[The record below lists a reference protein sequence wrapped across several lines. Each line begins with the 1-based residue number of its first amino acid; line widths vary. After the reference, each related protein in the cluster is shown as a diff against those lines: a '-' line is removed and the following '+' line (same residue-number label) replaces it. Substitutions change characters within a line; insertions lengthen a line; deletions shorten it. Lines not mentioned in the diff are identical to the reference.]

1 MSLQGTLLRDKINA
15 GSDYTITQTDITDL
29 ITNFD
34 SDDLDSVNVI
44 YDKLGITP
52 QDFSGEFAKIA
63 SNTQFGGQALGD
75 FIGVEELQR
84 VFNKPFVDEGLF
96 GIAGGTNRGAIAR
109 DKLVLS
115 VLAERIKKGPKT
127 TEVIFA
133 NNISLVEEVIQQT
146 AQDKLAD
153 GFLTNAGQAYMRLNG
168 ANAAKN
174 IAAALKASLGDT
186 EEPDLSETQQQQADQ
201 ISDATAKQ
209 CILLSLMKELD
220 EFYDSQISLT
230 TAKTTKAQV
239 LPYDGKILKFVC
251 DPPSHFI
258 NNLTAVQDTTANYT
272 SRKQSPYSYLKDTVV
287 DLRLSFIRKDP
298 NNSQALLELPIIQVS
313 EFSNNSVQPV
323 VTPATPATSFKPGQ
337 GTALAKN
344 QETRKANTNTKTL
357 DQDQVQ
363 TGPIEAPNW
372 ITKEMEF
379 DFDINYEG
387 TNPSTARN
395 DVEVTITFK
404 AAKLSSFTRNWN
416 YSVLTGID
424 FNMFDLILFPLY
436 DKDADGYGKAFKSQ
450 FSPNYNRIRL
460 TYRGRITDPQDNNP
474 KPEDHDALKEWYD
487 QNSNVLDLTIVDHE
501 FTRDGEDD
509 KYTLKINYRGYVQ
522 SLLTTPQTDAL
533 GDRAVKRRRAQREL
547 LIQNALN
554 KGCSQSELSKI
565 ITEINAASANDV
577 RDVSEDILKNLNSR
591 GTLRSGYSGTK
602 NGLGIYGINATEF
615 IDLVDGSSLS
625 LEKVKKFI
633 VAQKPLIPSTT
644 VNNGSTIVSSAVANT
659 DPVSQLTESTDTIY
673 FFYLADLLDVI
684 LEHADIY
691 NPTKTKG
698 ILATSKPKLRQEL
711 KFILGSFNYQS
722 KDSGVVNLNIG
733 HTPISIDFF
742 KEWYKETIVDKELF
756 IYPCLS
762 FIRDIFERIATNLL
776 NEVCFKTTEDQRLL
790 VRTAFF
796 TGTKKADAKGIHQD
810 PVQNFYALGLDNDPK
825 TNSTKSVAAIIP
837 ADTASFPLIKN
848 EFGADINDYYNYC
861 VIYVQ
866 GSEGIG
872 SATTSRMVTEFQI
885 NNGNV
890 LGEETF
896 NFSRTNQAGLRESRY
911 FRSSTSGITILA
923 SVYDTTVKL
932 EVPILTLYPGQ
943 FYKITMY
950 SGQQQAVI
958 KQGGAS
964 FKLFEQLGLDGYYA
978 ITKTSHKIYGKIGA
992 LRLDNEIS
1000 GRWVSS
1006 VTPGQSVRIANL
1018 PENSKITDP
1027 SYLTKQDD
1035 CNILVDL
1042 AEEASLLSLNDPAN
1056 SSRSQ
1061 SEIDDA
1067 LAFPN
1072 RVSAGQE
1079 LTGSAAIGGFG
1090 TEAERIKLIAAGKA
1104 GGKRGTLTYDN
1115 RMILYKTRKNDDG
1128 SVSIIDVSSAGNSQG
1143 NIIGVFRT
1151 DKGGNQIFSE
1161 NPDYFGGSE

>member
-1 MSLQGTLLRDKINA
+1 MSSTGTRLKTKLEDDSNYRPS
-15 GSDYTITQTDITDL
+15 GTDLTDL
-29 ITNFD
+29 IKYFD
-34 SDDLDSVNVI
+34 GSDFEVAKMV
-44 YDKLGITP
+44 YDRVGITP
-52 QDFSGEFAKIA
+52 EDYSGDFAKIA
-63 SNTQFGGQALGD
+63 SNTKFSGQALGD
-75 FIGVEELQR
+75 FIGVDELQR
-84 VFNKPFVDEGLF
+84 VFNKPFIDEGLF
-96 GIAGGTNRGAIAR
+96 GIGSGTDRGAIAR
-109 DKLVLS
+109 DKLVLLIARERLIGGDKS
-115 VLAERIKKGPKT
+115 TGKILADN
-127 TEVIFA
+127 V
-133 NNISLVEEVIQQT
+133 NLVEDVVSGTAEDFYADQAAHT
-146 AQDKLAD
+146 RGTAASFAQDA
-153 GFLTNAGQAYMRLNG
+153 RR
-168 ANAAKN
+168 
-174 IAAALKASLGDT
+174 IARALKASLGET
-186 EEPDLSETQQQQADQ
+186 EEPDLSETQQQQADK

-220 EFYDSQISLT
+220 EFYDSQISFV
-230 TAKTTKAQV
+230 TAGVGGSSQQ

-272 SRKQSPYSYLKDTVV
+272 SRPQSPYSYLKDTVV

-298 NNSQALLELPIIQVS
+298 SDTEALLELPIIQVS
-313 EFSNNSVQPV
+313 EFSNDSVQPV
-323 VTPATPATSFKPGQ
+323 VTPPTPATDFKPGQ
-337 GTALAKN
+337 GTAQAKN
-344 QETRKANTNTKTL
+344 QEKTKTIEP
-357 DQDQVQ
+357 DAVAP
-363 TGPIEAPNW
+363 TGSIGAPSW
-372 ITKEMEF
+372 IPKEMEF

-395 DVEVTITFK
+395 DVDVTITFK
-404 AAKLSSFTRNWN
+404 AAKLSSFTRNWKYDILPN
-416 YSVLTGID
+416 ID

-487 QNSNVLDLTIVDHE
+487 QNSNVLDLTLVDHE
-501 FTRDGEDD
+501 FTREGEDD

-533 GDRAVKRRRAQREL
+533 GDKDVKKRRAEREL
-547 LIQNALN
+547 LIQNALD

-591 GTLRSGYSGTK
+591 GKSSGTK
-602 NGLGIYGINATEF
+602 NGLGIYGINASQF

-633 VAQKPLIPSTT
+633 VAQTPLIPSTPA
-644 VNNGSTIVSSAVANT
+644 NNGSTIATSAAVNT
-659 DPVSQLTESTDTIY
+659 TRPIDQLIESTDTIY

-691 NPTKTKG
+691 DPVSTSG
-698 ILATSKPKLRQEL
+698 VLATSKPKLRQEL

-742 KEWYKETIVDKELF
+742 KEWFKETIVDKELF

-796 TGTKKADAKGIHQD
+796 TGTKAKIGGKHQD
-810 PVQNFYALGLDNDPK
+810 PVQNFYALGLDNDPR
-825 TNSTKSVAAIIP
+825 TNSTKSVAAITP
-837 ADTASFPLIKN
+837 ANTPSFPLIKN

-861 VIYVQ
+861 VIYAQ

-890 LGEETF
+890 MGEETF

-950 SGQQQAVI
+950 SGQQQAMI

-1006 VTPGQSVRIANL
+1006 ATPGQSVRIANL

-1035 CNILVDL
+1035 CNILVNL
-1042 AEEASLLSLNDPAN
+1042 AEEASLLSLNDTNN

-1061 SEIDDA
+1061 LEIDQA
-1067 LAFPN
+1067 LMYPN

-1090 TEAERIKLIAAGKA
+1090 TPTERTALMAAA
-1104 GGKRGTLTYDN
+1104 SSALASPINIRGDLTYGN
-1115 RMILYKTRKNDDG
+1115 KVITYETIANDDG
-1128 SVSIIDVSSAGNSQG
+1128 SVSIIDTAVGSSVG

-1151 DKGGNQIFSE
+1151 DSVGNQIFSE
-1161 NPDYFGGSE
+1161 NQDYFGGAE

>member
-1 MSLQGTLLRDKINA
+1 MSSTGNRLKTKLEDDSNYNPTPADLGGLIKYFD
-15 GSDYTITQTDITDL
+15 GSD
-29 ITNFD
+29 FE
-34 SDDLDSVNVI
+34 VAKMV
-44 YDKLGITP
+44 YDRVGITP
-52 QDFSGEFAKIA
+52 EDYSGEFAKIA
-63 SNTQFGGQALGD
+63 SNTKFNGQALGD

-84 VFNKPFVDEGLF
+84 VFNKPFIDEGLF
-96 GIAGGTNRGAIAR
+96 GIVSGTDRGAIAR
-109 DKLVLS
+109 DKLVLLIAQERLRS
-115 VLAERIKKGPKT
+115 GDQSIGKILADN
-127 TEVIFA
+127 V
-133 NNISLVEEVIQQT
+133 SLVEDVVSGTAEDFIADDPAHT
-146 AQDKLAD
+146 RGSAANHAQDAW
-153 GFLTNAGQAYMRLNG
+153 R
-168 ANAAKN
+168 
-174 IAAALKASLGDT
+174 IARALKASLGET

-220 EFYDSQISLT
+220 ELYDDQISFVPAT
-230 TAKTTKAQV
+230 TSGASQQ

-272 SRKQSPYSYLKDTVV
+272 SRPQSPYSYLKDTVV
-287 DLRLSFIRKDP
+287 DLRLSFIRKHPKDT
-298 NNSQALLELPIIQVS
+298 QALLELPIIEVS
-313 EFSNNSVQPV
+313 EFSNDSVQPV
-323 VTPATPATSFKPGQ
+323 VTPATPAADFKPGQ
-337 GTALAKN
+337 DTAQQKN
-344 QETRKANTNTKTL
+344 KKTRKANTKNL
-357 DQDQVQ
+357 DPDEVQ
-363 TGPIEAPNW
+363 TGPIKAPNW
-372 ITKEMEF
+372 IPKEMEF

-404 AAKLSSFTRNWN
+404 SAKLSSFTRNWK
-416 YSVLTGID
+416 YDILKDID

-450 FSPNYNRIRL
+450 FSPNYNRVRL

-474 KPEDHDALKEWYD
+474 KPKDHGALKEWYD
-487 QNSNVLDLTIVDHE
+487 QNSNVLDLTIIDHE

-533 GDRAVKRRRAQREL
+533 GDKDVKERRAEREL
-547 LIQNALN
+547 LIQNALD

-591 GTLRSGYSGTK
+591 GKLSGTK
-602 NGLGIYGINATEF
+602 NGLGIYGINASQFT
-615 IDLVDGSSLS
+615 DLADGANLS

-633 VAQKPLIPSTT
+633 VAQKPLVPSTST
-644 VNNGSTIVSSAVANT
+644 NNGSTIATRAAVNT
-659 DPVSQLTESTDTIY
+659 RKPIDELTESTDTIY

-691 NPTKTKG
+691 DPVSTSG
-698 ILATSKPKLRQEL
+698 VLATSKPKLRQEL

-796 TGTKKADAKGIHQD
+796 TGTKTKTGGIHQD
-810 PVQNFYALGLDNDPK
+810 PVQNFYGQNLDDIVS
-825 TNSTKSVAAIIP
+825 TNSTKSVVAITP
-837 ADTASFPLIKN
+837 ADTPSFPLIKN

-861 VIYVQ
+861 VIYAQ

-896 NFSRTNQAGLRESRY
+896 SFSRTNQAGLRESRY

-950 SGQQQAVI
+950 SGEQQAMI
-958 KQGGAS
+958 TQGGAS

-1006 VTPGQSVRIANL
+1006 ATPGQSVRITNL

-1035 CNILVDL
+1035 CNILVNL
-1042 AEEASLLSLNDPAN
+1042 AEEASLLSLNDTNN

-1061 SEIDDA
+1061 FEIDQA
-1067 LAFPN
+1067 LLFPN

-1079 LTGSAAIGGFG
+1079 LTGNAAIGGFG
-1090 TEAERIKLIAAGKA
+1090 TQAERTALMAAA
-1104 GGKRGTLTYDN
+1104 SSALASPINIRGDLTYGN
-1115 RMILYKTRKNDDG
+1115 KVITYETIANNDG
-1128 SVSIIDVSSAGNSQG
+1128 SVSIIDTAVGSSVG

-1151 DKGGNQIFSE
+1151 DSGGNQIFSE
-1161 NPDYFGGSE
+1161 NPDYFGGAE